1 MGKATDLN
9 LADYF
14 PGSIPTKAC

>member
-14 PGSIPTKAC
+14 PGSIRTKAC